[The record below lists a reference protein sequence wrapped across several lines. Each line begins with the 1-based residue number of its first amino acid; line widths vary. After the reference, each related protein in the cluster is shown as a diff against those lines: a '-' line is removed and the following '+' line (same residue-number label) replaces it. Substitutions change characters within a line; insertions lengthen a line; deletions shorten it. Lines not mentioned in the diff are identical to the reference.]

1 MTATGGAHARAR
13 FACDVQ
19 CEMVLLPPSYMAGT
33 RLTKQLRLRGGGD
46 NGYATP
52 PSPIYSSYSE
62 DSESEG
68 VGAGPSSED
77 GEGGG
82 GGAGPCFCNDGTCTL
97 CMFASH
103 LARIGLERHWAPYF
117 FAEGFDN
124 IDNLLSSLPTDEYS
138 FSDALYSLAVSCD
151 LPHDEATLFAAGTT
165 ASHCLGCGGWLLPYD
180 NFCINCGIPNPNPRW
195 VDGGGGEL

>member
-1 MTATGGAHARAR
+1 MLILALMCA
-13 FACDVQ
+13 
-19 CEMVLLPPSYMAGT
+19 ML
-33 RLTKQLRLRGGGD
+33 RLTQLLRLRGGGD

-52 PSPIYSSYSE
+52 PSPIYSAYSE

-117 FAEGFDN
+117 FAAGFDN
-124 IDNLLSSLPTDEYS
+124 IDQLLDDNTDLLYIL
-138 FSDALYSLAVSCD
+138 ALSCN
-151 LPHDEATLFAAGTT
+151 LPHNEATLFAAGTT
-165 ASHCLGCGGWLLPYD
+165 AAHCLGCDGWLLPYH
-180 NFCINCGIPNPNPRW
+180 NFCGACGIPNPNPRW
-195 VDGGGGEL
+195 VD